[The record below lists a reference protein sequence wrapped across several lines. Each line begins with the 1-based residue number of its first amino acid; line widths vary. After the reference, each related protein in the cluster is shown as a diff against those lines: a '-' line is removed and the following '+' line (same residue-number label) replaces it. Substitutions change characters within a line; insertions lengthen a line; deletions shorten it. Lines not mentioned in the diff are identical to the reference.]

1 MNNNIKNKGNEA
13 IAIAVVIYGSK
24 LTECNVY
31 KTLIKNNADK
41 IDCLLVFDNSKTT
54 QYEKIEIGNGI
65 YEYFWNPKNPGVS
78 ENYNKAANYACQ
90 NGFKW
95 VMLLDQDTSF
105 PPEALS
111 IYKESLRQYPDKSLF
126 VPIHKISDNRYLS
139 PANSCLFR
147 HKNEIKPGIY
157 NINKYDIINSG
168 MLVNVNDFIKVGGY
182 NEEVGLDFS
191 DFQFL
196 DRLKTAVKQVVVLN
210 IICIQDFSNNEDD
223 KEKLLNRYK
232 IYCRNASKFETR
244 KLVVKVKITYL
255 VLKHTMAL
263 TIRCKSIEPLK
274 ILLKSI
280 LNK

>member
-1 MNNNIKNKGNEA
+1 
-13 IAIAVVIYGSK
+13 
-24 LTECNVY
+24 
-31 KTLIKNNADK
+31 
-41 IDCLLVFDNSKTT
+41 
-54 QYEKIEIGNGI
+54 
-65 YEYFWNPKNPGVS
+65 
-78 ENYNKAANYACQ
+78 
-90 NGFKW
+90 
-95 VMLLDQDTSF
+95 
-105 PPEALS
+105 
-111 IYKESLRQYPDKSLF
+111 
-126 VPIHKISDNRYLS
+126 
-139 PANSCLFR
+139 
-147 HKNEIKPGIY
+147 
-157 NINKYDIINSG
+157 

-196 DRLKTAVKQVVVLN
+196 ERLKTAVKQVVVLN

-244 KLVVKVKITYL
+244 KLGVKVKITYL

>member
-1 MNNNIKNKGNEA
+1 MNKGLKDKGNEA

-31 KTLIKNNADK
+31 KTLIRNNADK

-65 YEYFWNPKNPGVS
+65 YEYFWNSKNPGVS
-78 ENYNKAANYACQ
+78 ENYNKAAKYACQ

-95 VMLLDQDTSF
+95 IMLLDQDTSF

-111 IYKESLRQYPDKSLF
+111 IYKESLRQHPDKSLF
-126 VPIHKISDNRYLS
+126 VPIHKISDNKYLS
-139 PANSCLFR
+139 PANSCLIKN
-147 HKNEIKPGIY
+147 KNEIRPGIY
-157 NINKYDIINSG
+157 DINKYDIINSG

-182 NEEVGLDFS
+182 KEEVGLDFS

-196 DRLKTAVKQVVVLN
+196 ERLKTAVKQVVVLN

-223 KEKLLNRYK
+223 KEKLINRYK
-232 IYCRNASKFETR
+232 IYCRNASKFETHR
-244 KLVVKVKITYL
+244 LSVKIKITYL

-263 TIRCKSIEPLK
+263 TARCKSIEPFN
-274 ILLKSI
+274 ILFKSI